1 MFIYNKENSKGRK
14 VLPIERKD
22 TLPFIKNVHYARRVP
37 SISYAY
43 GLFIDGKLVGCVTY
57 GSPASPSICKGL
69 AGEEHKKDVLELNRL
84 VIIDPSK
91 NNASFLV
98 GNSLKLLPKDR
109 YIVSYADY
117 EGWGHIGYVYQA
129 TNFFFTGL
137 TAGHKDNYNEGK
149 HNRHNAIDPEKRVM
163 RNRKYRY
170 VYITYSSKK
179 KRKELIKDL
188 RYPILSY
195 PKGESRHY
203 DTHNPEPN
211 KELEVFCEED

>member
-1 MFIYNKENSKGRK
+1 MFILGKNSKGRK

-22 TLPFIKNVHYARRVP
+22 ALPFILNIHYARRIP

-57 GSPASPSICKGL
+57 GSPASPSLCKGI
-69 AGEEHKKDVLELNRL
+69 AGEEHRKDVLELNRL
-84 VIIDPSK
+84 VITDYSK

-98 GNSLKLLPKDR
+98 GNSLKLLPKDK

-129 TNFFFTGL
+129 TNFLFTGL
-137 TAGHKDNYNEGK
+137 TDGHKDNFNNGK
-149 HNRHNAIDPEKRVM
+149 HSRHNPINHEQRVM

-170 VYITYSSKK
+170 IFITYSSKK
-179 KRKELIKDL
+179 KRKELLRDL
-188 RYPILSY
+188 RYPILEY
-195 PKGESRHY
+195 PKGETRHY
-203 DTHNPEPN
+203 DTHNPIPN
-211 KELEVFCEED
+211 KELVIFSDKD